1 MFQECR
7 LEIPMDI
14 KLLSRRRV
22 IAIANQKGGVGK
34 TTTSV
39 NLAAGL
45 AMSNRRVL
53 LIDLDPQANTTS
65 FLGIDKGQIEK
76 SSYEVM
82 VDDCPLL
89 EARVSTCVESL
100 DLIPSAMRLVGAE
113 VELIEM
119 QNRERRLKE
128 VLQDPGLAYDFI
140 IIDCPPSLSILTVNA
155 LVASGSVLIPVQC
168 EYFAL
173 EGLGLLL
180 NTIEQIQKSLNPD
193 LTIEGVLLTMFDSRL
208 NLSRQVEAEARRV
221 FDGKVYQTM
230 IQRNVRLSEAP
241 GFGKPIVL
249 YDPSS
254 AGAENYIALAK
265 EVIAS

>member
-1 MFQECR
+1 M
-7 LEIPMDI
+7 EIKP
-14 KLLSRRRV
+14 LPRRRV
-22 IAIANQKGGVGK
+22 ISIANQKGGVGK
-34 TTTSV
+34 TTTAV
-39 NLAAGL
+39 NLAASL
-45 AMSNRRVL
+45 AIANRRVL

-65 FLGIDKGQIEK
+65 FLGIEKSTIEK

-82 VDDCPLL
+82 VESWSLSDS
-89 EARVSTCVESL
+89 RISTSVESL
-100 DLIPSAMRLVGAE
+100 DLVPSAMRLVGAE
-113 VELIEM
+113 VEMVAME
-119 QNRERRLKE
+119 NRERRLKE
-128 VLQDPGLAYDFI
+128 ALDDPQLAYDFVI
-140 IIDCPPSLSILTVNA
+140 VDCPPSLSILTVNA

-180 NTIEQIQKSLNPD
+180 NTIDRIQQSLNPD
-193 LTIEGVLLTMFDSRL
+193 LVIEGVLLTMFDGRL

-221 FDGKVYQTM
+221 FNGKVYQTV

-254 AGAENYIALAK
+254 VGAENYIALAK